1 MKRNGIPQNT
11 IGRERGRSLIAE
23 GTMPSP
29 RIVVKTPTVHH
40 PASVLRPEEQLP
52 VEQLIT
58 ELSVD

>member
-1 MKRNGIPQNT
+1 MKRNGITQNT

-29 RIVVKTPTVHH
+29 VIVVKTATAHH
-40 PASVLRPEEQLP
+40 PASVLRTE
-52 VEQLIT
+52 EQLIT